1 MPPPTLI
8 SISLG
13 LALSA
18 GLFLFGASSEANVST
33 DLAEYSNCLLI
44 AGGSIDPDDEQ
55 KLRDQPVHTQPQK
68 REQQSRPP
76 NQRSEQGGR
85 D

>member
-8 SISLG
+8 STSLG
-13 LALSA
+13 LAISA

-33 DLAEYSNCLLI
+33 DLAEYLNCLLI
-44 AGGSIDPDDEQ
+44 AGGSIDPEGEQ
-55 KLRDQPVHTQPQK
+55 KPPDQPLHNQPQK
-68 REQQSRPP
+68 REQPSRPP
-76 NQRSEQGGR
+76 KQRSEQGGR